1 MFENIPKIKFDL
13 IIFNPPY
20 LPDEDFEDPALFGGK
35 RGYEVLGKFLDSSAD
50 FLNDEGHILITSSSL
65 TKRHKVLEIVKNN
78 LLELETIE
86 TQHIFFEDLYI
97 DLIKKS
103 ELLKEFHKNKI
114 SDLKYFNHG
123 KRGMIFTG
131 IHKDKKIAIKAK
143 KDTSKAPLS
152 IIKEIQFLKKL
163 NKYDIGPKLVFTKEN
178 YFAYEFVVGKF
189 IMEFLEISSKKNIK
203 QIILKIFDQMKK
215 LDDLK
220 INKYEMH
227 HPLKHVL
234 IDNKNKV
241 TLLDFE
247 RAKYSENPKNVTQ
260 FSDFIISDNLKNIF
274 QEKNLIIDNRTIMDY
289 ARKYKKEFSENIYGD
304 LIKYIKSL

>member
-1 MFENIPKIKFDL
+1 M
-13 IIFNPPY
+13 
-20 LPDEDFEDPALFGGK
+20 
-35 RGYEVLGKFLDSSAD
+35 
-50 FLNDEGHILITSSSL
+50 
-65 TKRHKVLEIVKNN
+65 
-78 LLELETIE
+78 ELH
-86 TQHIFFEDLYI
+86 Q
-97 DLIKKS
+97 
-103 ELLKEFHKNKI
+103 
-114 SDLKYFNHG
+114 
-123 KRGMIFTG
+123 
-131 IHKDKKIAIKAK
+131 
-143 KDTSKAPLS
+143 
-152 IIKEIQFLKKL
+152 Q
-163 NKYDIGPKLVFTKEN
+163 FTKEN

>member
-1 MFENIPKIKFDL
+1 
-13 IIFNPPY
+13 
-20 LPDEDFEDPALFGGK
+20 
-35 RGYEVLGKFLDSSAD
+35 
-50 FLNDEGHILITSSSL
+50 
-65 TKRHKVLEIVKNN
+65 
-78 LLELETIE
+78 
-86 TQHIFFEDLYI
+86 
-97 DLIKKS
+97 
-103 ELLKEFHKNKI
+103 
-114 SDLKYFNHG
+114 
-123 KRGMIFTG
+123 
-131 IHKDKKIAIKAK
+131 
-143 KDTSKAPLS
+143 
-152 IIKEIQFLKKL
+152 
-163 NKYDIGPKLVFTKEN
+163 
-178 YFAYEFVVGKF
+178 
-189 IMEFLEISSKKNIK
+189 MEFLEISSKKNIK